1 MRTDFTKDLYEEKK
15 LRLDVFWQFPT
26 DEAS

>member
-15 LRLDVFWQFPT
+15 LHSDVFRQFPT